1 MAAKYSTVV
10 NELIKGVLDGIHNGH
25 IVALITDVYG
35 GDESAIPVVEY
46 FGGKPITSL
55 DEIEKVDGLTVFR
68 EGEKTTFK
76 LSASASQGTLPDAD
90 QWLRLLAGKTYSWR
104 HALFTS
110 DVFVQG
116 NKFQDNPMRRIF
128 APAHGMVVEI
138 TNARDPAKT
147 VITVKEKNHSGG
159 CYVKTVEIRMS
170 EEKEVLI
177 DLIEERT
184 VLGKSVSLPLRF
196 RYHPETGTASNREVM
211 EGRNDRI
218 KEFYY
223 RLWFGDEK
231 VPLDAAVTD
240 VFDGGSAQVMGQA
253 IADFVHAA
261 GNNGEAL
268 VERPGKTVY
277 APMDFA
283 IMVGWKAIIRGNLP
297 KGD

>member
-90 QWLRLLAGKTYSWR
+90 QWLRLLAGKSYSWR

-116 NKFQDNPMRRIF
+116 NKFQDDPMRRIF
-128 APAHGMVVEI
+128 APAYGMVSKLPTHGI
-138 TNARDPAKT
+138 RLKPSLLSRRKT
-147 VITVKEKNHSGG
+147 IPVAAISRLSRLG
-159 CYVKTVEIRMS
+159 CRKRRRFSST
-170 EEKEVLI
+170 
-177 DLIEERT
+177 
-184 VLGKSVSLPLRF
+184 SLR
-196 RYHPETGTASNREVM
+196 
-211 EGRNDRI
+211 
-218 KEFYY
+218 
-223 RLWFGDEK
+223 
-231 VPLDAAVTD
+231 
-240 VFDGGSAQVMGQA
+240 SA
-253 IADFVHAA
+253 
-261 GNNGEAL
+261 L
-268 VERPGKTVY
+268 Y
-277 APMDFA
+277 
-283 IMVGWKAIIRGNLP
+283 
-297 KGD
+297 